1 MKCVPAGG
9 DVWSFIHTA
18 QVSFIKF
25 HGAVKKVHLKTLF
38 LPVQIFSRVN
48 TFPFIPSVHVYV
60 IHKKKTWKC
69 DEVPFHFL
77 IAVVAFKTSVL
88 SLFMHS
94 SPNSIGLK
102 LYFLTFNSESQYLI
116 SSSVFFFL
124 YTLSHNTALHV
135 RPNWIGYKS

>member
-9 DVWSFIHTA
+9 DVWSFIHTGFIH
-18 QVSFIKF
+18 QISRSSEESSPEDSVFTGPNFQSCEHIPISSF
-25 HGAVKKVHLKTLF
+25 L
-38 LPVQIFSRVN
+38 
-48 TFPFIPSVHVYV
+48 HVYV